1 MITRHFHLHALS
13 ALHVG
18 TGQATGIVDLP
29 IARARATQLPIVP
42 GSAIKGVLRD
52 DFLSDDKEADA
63 DANKKR
69 RATLKLLFGPES
81 TDDTLH
87 AGALT
92 IGDAHL
98 LALPVRSLVGIMA
111 YATCPFI
118 LRQYARDLEL
128 KLKLPANAALA
139 HTCDTTLHYEDKVWI
154 DDFDFAANLSAE
166 AQAETTA
173 WAKQI
178 AEAVFPGDEN
188 AQKFFVAHFLILPD
202 DSFAFLAEN
211 ATEIRARIRM
221 KDDTRTVDDG
231 ALWYEEN
238 LPAETIL
245 WGTLGITR
253 SRHPSETKSNSEM
266 EEALTKH
273 IKTPHLLQIGGK
285 ATVGRGLCRLLL
297 RPKPAEAA
305 KEGAK

>member
-52 DFLSDDKEADA
+52 DFQAKNDS
-63 DANKKR
+63 
-69 RATLKLLFGPES
+69 ATLKLLFGPES

-154 DDFDFAANLSAE
+154 DDFDFAAQASDE
-166 AQAETTA
+166 AQA

-178 AEAVFPGDEN
+178 AQAVFPGDDD
-188 AQKFFVAHFLILPD
+188 AQTFFAAHFLILPD

-221 KDDTRTVDDG
+221 NSDTRTVDDG

-253 SRHPSETKSNSEM
+253 SRHPSDKKNNSEM
-266 EEALTKH
+266 EEALTTH

-285 ATVGRGLCRLLL
+285 ATVGRGLCHLLL